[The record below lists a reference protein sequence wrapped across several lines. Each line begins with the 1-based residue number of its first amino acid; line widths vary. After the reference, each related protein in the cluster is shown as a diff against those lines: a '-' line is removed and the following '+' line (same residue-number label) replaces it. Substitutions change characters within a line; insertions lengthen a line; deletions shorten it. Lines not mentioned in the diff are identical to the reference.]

1 MNDNNHT
8 IINLFVEPKV
18 EEEPKVEVEPKVEPK
33 VEVEYKVEQK
43 KVSRKRSFSEIDN
56 DNDGEEISII
66 DDNIIIT
73 EPPRKKR
80 KRTLGKLPTIE
91 QLRTALRRV
100 YTDMGPRL
108 SESHYQG
115 GLHVF
120 LEKHFN
126 LKVTKEYPLKFIL
139 YGGHL
144 GYKKHGYYNHINTK
158 DDGKFYNYLDLH
170 VEGSN
175 GVIIIECKINESYKL
190 SFKPNLK
197 SFLGK
202 YKPSEK
208 TFDQIQRY
216 HVLLEENNIQYKAF
230 YLMNFPSKKRSKIP
244 NYYVK
249 HVKKNKKNFLYDD

>member
-1 MNDNNHT
+1 MNNDNNHT
-8 IINLFVEPKV
+8 ITNILEESKV
-18 EEEPKVEVEPKVEPK
+18 EQKVELKVEP
-33 VEVEYKVEQK
+33 KVEQK

-56 DNDGEEISII
+56 DDDDEEISII
-66 DDNIIIT
+66 DDNIVIIQSPIIS
-73 EPPRKKR
+73 EPPKKKR

-115 GLHVF
+115 GLHIY

-126 LKVTKEYPLKFIL
+126 LKITKEYPLKFLL

-144 GYKKHGYYNHINTK
+144 GYKKHGYYNHVNTE
-158 DDGKFYNYLDLH
+158 DDGKFYNYLDLY

-190 SFKPNLK
+190 SFKPSLK
-197 SFLGK
+197 NFLGK

-230 YLMNFPSKKRSKIP
+230 YLMNFPSKKRSKVP

-249 HVKKNKKNFLYDD
+249 HIKKNKRNILYDD

>member
-1 MNDNNHT
+1 MNNNNNHT
-8 IINLFVEPKV
+8 ITNLTE
-18 EEEPKVEVEPKVEPK
+18 
-33 VEVEYKVEQK
+33 EQK
-43 KVSRKRSFSEIDN
+43 EEQKEEQRVSQKRSFSEID
-56 DNDGEEISII
+56 EEINII
-66 DDNIIIT
+66 DDNIVIT
-73 EPPRKKR
+73 EPPRKKQ

-108 SESHYQG
+108 HESHYQG
-115 GLHVF
+115 GLQVF

-126 LKVTKEYPLKFIL
+126 LKVIKEYPLKFLL
-139 YGGHL
+139 YGSHL

-158 DDGKFYNYLDLH
+158 DDGKFYNYLDLY

-216 HVLLEENNIQYKAF
+216 HVLLEENNIQYKAV

-244 NYYVK
+244 NHYVK
-249 HVKKNKKNFLYDD
+249 RIKKNKKNISYND